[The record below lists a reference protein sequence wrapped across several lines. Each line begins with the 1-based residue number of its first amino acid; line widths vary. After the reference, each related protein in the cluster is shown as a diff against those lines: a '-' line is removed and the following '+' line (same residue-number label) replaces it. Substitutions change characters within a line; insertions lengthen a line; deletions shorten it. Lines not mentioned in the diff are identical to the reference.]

1 MTKTLDFVFDFAS
14 PNAYLALRSLPPLL
28 KRTRAVVNLRPALL
42 GGIFKATNNQAP
54 MIAFAA
60 VKPKLAYEALEFRRF
75 IEKHGLTRFRMNPHF
90 PINSL
95 LLMRGLVAAQA
106 QGLADTYV
114 DAVLRGMWEDE
125 RKMDDPEVLTTAL
138 NAAGLD
144 AKAMLAASQTPEVK
158 ARLIEETDAAVARGV
173 FGIPTFFVGD
183 KMFFGK
189 ERLDQVEEALSAT

>member
-1 MTKTLDFVFDFAS
+1 M
-14 PNAYLALRSLPPLL
+14 
-28 KRTRAVVNLRPALL
+28 
-42 GGIFKATNNQAP
+42 
-54 MIAFAA
+54 
-60 VKPKLAYEALEFRRF
+60 
-75 IEKHGLTRFRMNPHF
+75 
-90 PINSL
+90 
-95 LLMRGLVAAQA
+95 AAQA

>member
-75 IEKHGLTRFRMNPHF
+75 IEKHGLTRFRMNPATS
-90 PINSL
+90 PS
-95 LLMRGLVAAQA
+95 
-106 QGLADTYV
+106 
-114 DAVLRGMWEDE
+114 
-125 RKMDDPEVLTTAL
+125 TAC
-138 NAAGLD
+138 
-144 AKAMLAASQTPEVK
+144 
-158 ARLIEETDAAVARGV
+158 
-173 FGIPTFFVGD
+173 F
-183 KMFFGK
+183 
-189 ERLDQVEEALSAT
+189 